1 MALLRIDHKPE
12 TLKLN
17 VPLYLI
23 VPDPGKIGDWPL
35 ADRPVL
41 YLLHGLSEDGS
52 AWSRHTE
59 IETLADDLGLIVV
72 MPSCGRSFYRDL
84 SSGIQTF
91 TYLTE
96 ELPAYLSALFGIRPA
111 REKTWISGSSMGGY
125 GSFQAAFARPDL
137 YGAAASFSGVLSL
150 AIIQSFPQDPRQI
163 EFQQMF
169 GDLSRLPGGRMDPLF
184 WLNQAARDPAQMQ
197 NLPRLMVS
205 CGRQDDLYPLS
216 IQFREACRAAGL
228 PLVYHEEDGGH
239 HWPFWNRQISRF
251 LTFAQETVG
260 GKHA

>member
-23 VPDPGKIGDWPL
+23 VPDPGKIGSWPL
-35 ADRPVL
+35 NDRPVL

-59 IETLADDLGLIVV
+59 IESLAEDMGLVVV
-72 MPSCGRSFYRDL
+72 MPSCGRSFYQDL
-84 SSGIQTF
+84 TSGIHTF

-96 ELPAYLSALFGIRPA
+96 ELPAYLSDLFGIRPT
-111 REKTWISGSSMGGY
+111 REKTWIAGSSMGGY

-150 AIIQSFPQDPRQI
+150 AIIQAFPQDPRQV
-163 EFQQMF
+163 EFEQMF
-169 GDLSRLPGGRMDPLF
+169 GDLSLLPGGRMDPLD
-184 WLNQAARDPAQMQ
+184 WLAQAARHPGRMQ

-216 IQFREACRAAGL
+216 IQLREAC
-228 PLVYHEEDGGH
+228 
-239 HWPFWNRQISRF
+239 
-251 LTFAQETVG
+251 
-260 GKHA
+260 